1 MAKLK
6 VRTGQPA
13 DLDSLMAFNTAMA
26 METEQKTLDPKVLR
40 SGISRLL
47 LEPALGRYILAMQ
60 GTTIAGALM
69 LTTEWSDWRNGLF
82 WWIQS
87 VYVLPEL
94 RRLGVYR
101 ALHEH
106 VRSTARNTPDVCGIR
121 LYVERENHAAQQTY
135 RALGMHETVYRLYEE
150 EF

>member
-1 MAKLK
+1 
-6 VRTGQPA
+6 
-13 DLDSLMAFNTAMA
+13 MAFNAAMA
-26 METEQKTLDPKVLR
+26 METEQKALQPRVLR
-40 SGISRLL
+40 SGVSRLL
-47 LEPALGRYILAMQ
+47 LDPALGRYVLAMQ

-87 VYVLPEL
+87 VYVLPSM

-106 VRSTARNTPDVCGIR
+106 VRDAAKNTPEVCGIR
-121 LYVERENHAAQQTY
+121 LYVERENHNAQQTY
-135 RALGMHETVYRLYEE
+135 LALGMHETVYRLYEE

>member
-1 MAKLK
+1 MSSLR
-6 VRTGQPA
+6 VRSAQIA
-13 DLDSLMAFNTAMA
+13 DLESLMAFNAAMA

-47 LEPALGRYILAMQ
+47 LDPALGRYILAMQ

-87 VYVLPEL
+87 VYVIPEM
-94 RRLGVYR
+94 RRHGVYR
-101 ALHEH
+101 AMHEH
-106 VRSTARNTPDVCGIR
+106 VRRSARKTPDVCGIR
-121 LYVERENHAAQQTY
+121 LYVERENHTAQQTY
-135 RALGMHETVYRLYEE
+135 LASGMHETLYRLYEE